1 MPNSF
6 SPNGDSKNDVFKAV
20 IPDGV
25 KLLEL
30 SIVNR
35 WGQQGY
41 NEKNSNNGW
50 DGTYKGK
57 EAPSDTYVFIVKYQ
71 LSQGGIIDSRRG
83 EVTLYR

>member
-35 WGQQGY
+35 WGAASVQ
-41 NEKNSNNGW
+41 
-50 DGTYKGK
+50 
-57 EAPSDTYVFIVKYQ
+57 
-71 LSQGGIIDSRRG
+71 
-83 EVTLYR
+83 